1 MKKVLLAAA
10 LVLAPALSFSG
21 KAMAAQT
28 PQVAQVGTEI
38 CVNASQAEA
47 ARQRFP
53 NARIHV
59 LPDFPNRDAN
69 GWTMVAGTLRP
80 DGSIHTDA
88 EAIKHRER
96 LRYYRVPGE

>member
-10 LVLAPALSFSG
+10 VALAPALSFTG
-21 KAMAAQT
+21 TAMAQT
-28 PQVAQVGTEI
+28 QQYGTEI
-38 CVNASQAEA
+38 CVNASHAEQAK
-47 ARQRFP
+47 QRFP

-59 LPDFPNRDAN
+59 LPDFPDRDAN
-69 GWTMVAGTLRP
+69 GWSIVSGPVRP

-96 LRYYRVPGE
+96 SRYFRVPGE

>member
-28 PQVAQVGTEI
+28 PQVAQTGTEI
-38 CVNASQAEA
+38 CVNASNAEQAR
-47 ARQRFP
+47 RQFP

-59 LPDFPNRDAN
+59 LPNMPDPDMN
-69 GWTMVAGTLRP
+69 GWTHVSGIVRP

-88 EAIKHRER
+88 EAIAHMRK
-96 LRYYRVPGE
+96 RVRISPAE